1 MCVICTVA
9 VSAEPASSD
18 RRPAPT
24 LRTADRALR
33 VLQEVGSP
41 NAPHTVSGVA
51 DRLGIHRSTVSRL
64 VGTLESRGF
73 LERSGPGELLRLGPE
88 VARLGRVAIAGR
100 ELASVARPV
109 MDRLAERTR
118 ETVTLAV
125 PADDEVLTLAQ
136 SDGKHFVASGKWA
149 GVRTASHCCSDGK
162 VLLAFGALALPPGRL
177 RRFARDTVVDRRALE
192 RELRAVRGRRF
203 AVCVSELE
211 DGLVGLAVPVRDGA
225 ACIAALCLS
234 GPAYRLDRDAVER
247 FAPAC
252 LAAAGELE
260 QRLGAD
266 RGEE

>member
-1 MCVICTVA
+1 M
-9 VSAEPASSD
+9 SAEPASTD
-18 RRPAPT
+18 RRTAAT
-24 LRTADRALR
+24 LQTADRALQ

-41 NAPHTVSGVA
+41 NQAHTVSRVA
-51 DRLGIHRSTVSRL
+51 ERLGIHRSTVSRL

-88 VARLGRVAIAGR
+88 IARLGRVAIAGR

-125 PADDEVLTLAQ
+125 PAGDEVLSLAQ
-136 SDGKHFVASGKWA
+136 SDGKHFVASGKWE

-177 RRFARDTVVDRRALE
+177 RRFARNTIVDRPALE
-192 RELRAVRGRRF
+192 RELDLVRRRRF

-211 DGLVGLAVPVRDGA
+211 DGLVGLAVPVRDGG
-225 ACIAALCLS
+225 ACIAALCIS
-234 GPAYRLDRDAVER
+234 GPAYRLDRDAVQT

-252 LAAAGELE
+252 RAAAEELE
-260 QRLGAD
+260 QRMGAD

>member
-1 MCVICTVA
+1 M
-9 VSAEPASSD
+9 SAEPASPD
-18 RRPAPT
+18 GRPRST
-24 LRTADRALR
+24 LQTADRALR

-41 NAPHTVSGVA
+41 NQAHTVGRVA

-88 VARLGRVAIAGR
+88 LARLGRVALADR

-125 PADDEVLTLAQ
+125 PAGEEVHSILQ

-162 VLLAFGALALPPGRL
+162 VLLAFGALELPPGRL
-177 RRFARDTVVDRRALE
+177 RRFARNTIVDRRALE
-192 RELRAVRGRRF
+192 RELELVRRRRF

-211 DGLVGLAVPVRDGA
+211 EGLVGLAVPVRDGG
-225 ACIAALCLS
+225 ACIAALCIS
-234 GPAYRLDRDAVER
+234 GPAYRLDRGAVET

-252 LAAAGELE
+252 LAEAGELE
-260 QRLGAD
+260 KRLGAD